1 MKTGMIVRALGMA
14 GVVLTLCAQTAAAEA
29 MYAALFASRCA
40 GMTQDATALAAVLA
54 TRNKQADYMV
64 LPQLISREPLG
75 PYVRRGDDSWVDIV
89 RWSFQAMLLAKE
101 LNLTKDRVA
110 GERQST
116 DADVRQ
122 LLGTI
127 PGNSRALGLEED
139 WAYNIIR
146 QVGNYGE
153 SFDRNLGAGSPLKF
167 ERGVNALWTKGGLMY
182 PLPMRSPQGVIVAR
196 LVVPRIAV
204 TIRAF
209 GTG

>member
-1 MKTGMIVRALGMA
+1 
-14 GVVLTLCAQTAAAEA
+14 
-29 MYAALFASRCA
+29 
-40 GMTQDATALAAVLA
+40 MTQDATALAAVLA

-75 PYVRRGDDSWVDIV
+75 PYVRRGEDAWVDIV
-89 RWSFQAMLLAKE
+89 RWSFQAMLLAEE

-127 PGNSRALGLEED
+127 PGNGKALGLEED

-146 QVGNYGE
+146 QVGSYGE

-167 ERGVNALWTKGGLMY
+167 ERGANALWSKGGLMY
-182 PLPMRSPQGVIVAR
+182 PLPMR
-196 LVVPRIAV
+196 
-204 TIRAF
+204 
-209 GTG
+209 